1 MDWQQRELRL
11 NRRSPVKRV
20 RMLCY
25 GHWDTLN
32 NLRKKK
38 WSLWAKPLFN
48 LLLSVFLPP
57 SLLSSPSHLS
67 LLPPLSFPHTLSHK
81 QVKVKLEWTCSKS
94 DERWGYSGLKQC
106 WGDGE
111 KWMYWKVLSRGGFD
125 TIESFLGRFREK
137 ESRMTS
143 KFLSWTND

>member
-1 MDWQQRELRL
+1 MGWRQRELRL
-11 NRRSPVKRV
+11 NRRSVVKQV

-25 GHWDTLN
+25 WHWDTLK

-38 WSLWAKPLFN
+38 WSLWAKPLSQSCS
-48 LLLSVFLPP
+48 LCLSPSLPP
-57 SLLSSPSHLS
+57 FFFRSSLSPA
-67 LLPPLSFPHTLSHK
+67 PLSFPHTLSHK

-111 KWMYWKVLSRGGFD
+111 KWIHWKVLSRSGFD
-125 TIESFLGRFREK
+125 TIESFLGRLGEK